1 METAAAFEDNGKPS
15 GRGGTQ
21 CPRYA
26 VQGGKSLNPHMQPGT
41 NCRAGRERSLSNT
54 QICINVFSPIPHRDF
69 IV

>member
-1 METAAAFEDNGKPS
+1 MEAAEDNGKPS

-41 NCRAGRERSLSNT
+41 RWGGGGKEVFQILKYVLMYFPPSPTEISLCDS
-54 QICINVFSPIPHRDF
+54 
-69 IV
+69 